1 MRRRLF
7 ALLLTIPLV
16 ASGAVEVVSH
26 VCDSMGR
33 VAVADCCCSH
43 AGDAARDGHH
53 APIQLQTQPC
63 CTVELSGTDQL
74 ITTQGASSLQVDEAT
89 FAFVGL
95 TNTGLTASRQVCDF
109 GPYRE
114 RGPPNV
120 HAPPIFVRNCS
131 FLN

>member
-1 MRRRLF
+1 MHRPLL

-16 ASGAVEVVSH
+16 APGAVEVVSH
-26 VCDSMGR
+26 VCHSMGR

-43 AGDAARDGHH
+43 GGDAAHDGQH

-63 CTVELSGTDQL
+63 CRVELSGTNQL
-74 ITTQGASSLQVDEAT
+74 IATQGVSSLQVDEAT

-114 RGPPNV
+114 RSPPNV
-120 HAPPIFVRNCS
+120 HGPPIFIRNCS